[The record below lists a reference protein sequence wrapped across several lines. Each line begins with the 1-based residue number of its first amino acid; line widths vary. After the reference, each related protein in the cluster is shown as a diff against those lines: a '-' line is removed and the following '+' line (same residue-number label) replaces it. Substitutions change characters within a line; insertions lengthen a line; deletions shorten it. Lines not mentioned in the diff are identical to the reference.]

1 MLEQDLIKYPG
12 DYDFYQ
18 TVYALQNQA
27 KRAGFESGAVGHDNL
42 PRLEAVRFSAAQ
54 QVGYAGGPIHQVTEV
69 EGSYQLDLAVTFLG
83 LTGANGAL
91 PFHYT
96 EAILQR
102 IRHKDH
108 ALRDFF
114 DMFNNRLIALYYRS
128 WEKYRFAIG
137 YEQNACNPTDPMS
150 VALSNL
156 TGAEDD
162 LELYFA
168 SYFTHGIRNEAN
180 LRNMLQ
186 EIVAGEVVIHTLQ
199 GQWIDMAGDEVTRLC
214 SRQQPEGVFACLGVN
229 SMVGGQMW
237 DLSSKI
243 DIVLKPADATDFD
256 QLKPNSAK
264 RHIIENLVA
273 KYLGPA
279 VTSSLK
285 VETSYDAIIKPRLG
299 GAEMQ
304 LGCGAMLLFGD
315 VGDKLGGKQSRKV
328 CL

>member
-1 MLEQDLIKYPG
+1 MLEKDLIESPH

-18 TVYALQNQA
+18 AVYALQNQA
-27 KRAGFESGAVGHDNL
+27 KRAGFEQAAVGRDNF
-42 PRLEAVRFSAAQ
+42 PSLEAVRFSVSQ
-54 QVGYAGGPIHQVTEV
+54 QVGYAGAPISQVSEV
-69 EGSYQLDLAVTFLG
+69 ADSCQLDLAVTFLG
-83 LTGANGAL
+83 LTGINGAL

-102 IRHKDH
+102 MRHKDH

-114 DMFNNRLIALYYRS
+114 DMLNNRIIALYYRS

-137 YEQNACNPTDPMS
+137 YEQNACMPIDPIS
-150 VALSNL
+150 GALTNL

-168 SYFTHGIRNEAN
+168 GYFKHAIRNEAN

-186 EIVAGEVVIHTLQ
+186 EIVAGDVVIKTLQ
-199 GQWIDMAGDEVTRLC
+199 GQWISMADDEVTRLC
-214 SRQQPEGVFACLGVN
+214 SRQQPEGAFACLGVN

-237 DLSSKI
+237 DLSSKVEI
-243 DIVLKPADATDFD
+243 ILKPSDATDFD

-264 RHIIENLVA
+264 RKTIENLVGS
-273 KYLGPA
+273 YLGPA
-279 VTSSLK
+279 VKSSLK
-285 VETSYDAIIKPRLG
+285 VEADYDAIVKPRLG
-299 GAEMQ
+299 AVEMQ
-304 LGCGAMLLFGD
+304 LGFGAMLLLD
-315 VGDKLGGKQSRKV
+315 ESQSSKPSTV

>member
-1 MLEQDLIKYPG
+1 MLEKDLIQYPH

-18 TVYALQNQA
+18 AVYAVQNQA
-27 KRAGFESGAVGHDNL
+27 KRAGFENGAIGRDNF
-42 PRLEAVRFSAAQ
+42 PSLEAVRFSVAQ
-54 QVGYAGGPIHQVTEV
+54 QVGYAGAPINHVTEV
-69 EGSYQLDLAVTFLG
+69 ADSHQLDLAVTFLG
-83 LTGANGAL
+83 LTGVNGAL

-137 YEQNACNPTDPMS
+137 YEQNACNPTDPIS

-168 SYFTHGIRNEAN
+168 SYFKHAIRNEAN

-186 EIVAGEVVIHTLQ
+186 EIVAGDVVIKTLQ
-199 GQWIDMAGDEVTRLC
+199 GQWINMADDEVTRLC
-214 SRQQPEGVFACLGVN
+214 SRQQPEGTFACLGVN
-229 SMVGGQMW
+229 SMVGGKMW

-243 DIVLKPADATDFD
+243 DIVLKPSDASDFD
-256 QLKPNSAK
+256 QLKPNSDK
-264 RHIIENLVA
+264 RKIIENLVA
-273 KYLGPA
+273 NYLGPA
-279 VTSSLK
+279 VKSSLK
-285 VETSYDAIIKPRLG
+285 VEADYDAIVKPRLG
-299 GAEMQ
+299 AVEMQ
-304 LGCGAMLLFGD
+304 LGSGAMLLHDESHGEQ
-315 VGDKLGGKQSRKV
+315 VRKV